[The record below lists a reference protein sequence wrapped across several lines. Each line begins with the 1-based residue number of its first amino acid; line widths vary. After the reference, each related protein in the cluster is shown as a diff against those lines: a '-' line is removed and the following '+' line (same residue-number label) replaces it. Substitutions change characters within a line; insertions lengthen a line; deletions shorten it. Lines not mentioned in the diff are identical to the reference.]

1 MYSIYILFLLSFLFS
16 IQERLHLRKDLECKS
31 FKWYLENVYKDLQVP
46 DSIDLRLV
54 GHFRVAIKYQKLS
67 SFELVE
73 NSAKMEI

>member
-1 MYSIYILFLLSFLFS
+1 MYSIDILFLLSFLFS

-54 GHFRVAIKYQKLS
+54 GHFRVAIK
-67 SFELVE
+67 
-73 NSAKMEI
+73 

>member
-1 MYSIYILFLLSFLFS
+1 MYSIDILFLLSFLFS